1 MTRTLVAFTVSLCA
15 VAVAPPLWAAPDT
28 DGPSTASSIR
38 LLSDA
43 AAAVRKVTYR
53 GTIVYLRSGDVD
65 TVQVVH
71 RLHDGTEQERLVSQS
86 GEAREVIRK
95 GDEVTSILPERQLVL
110 ISEHAPKTL
119 LGSVAHFSPEQLK
132 TYYNVAVDGT
142 TRFAG
147 RTCRIVSIKPTDDY
161 RYGYR
166 MWVDKQ
172 TDLPLKLSLRYD
184 GDRLEQL
191 MFTDVAF
198 PKSVPDD
205 AFVSSYD
212 VRGFKVVRHQSVHLA
227 DDSAGDEDD
236 DDWHIRNLPPGFRLA
251 ENGVRQVT
259 PDASVRQMLFT
270 DGVAT
275 VSAFIAPAGLRAPLN
290 GATRMGAVNAYGNIV
305 GNSQITVVGEVPAA
319 TAKRIAE
326 NLVRAKNAI
335 SSAKREAAAPGS

>member
-1 MTRTLVAFTVSLCA
+1 MTRTLVASAVLLCTA
-15 VAVAPPLWAAPDT
+15 V
-28 DGPSTASSIR
+28 TASPVSAASQTHGSSSASPIR

-95 GDEVTSILPERQLVL
+95 GDEVTSILPERKLVL

-119 LGSVAHFSPEQLK
+119 LGSVAHFSPDQLK
-132 TYYNVAVDGT
+132 TYYNVAVEGPS
-142 TRFAG
+142 RFAG
-147 RTCRIVSIKPTDDY
+147 RTCRIVSIEPTDDY

-172 TDLPLKLSLRYD
+172 TDLPLKLSLRYN

-191 MFTDVAF
+191 MFTDIAF
-198 PKSVPDD
+198 PETVPDD
-205 AFVSSYD
+205 AFISSYD

-227 DDSAGDEDD
+227 DDTADD
-236 DDWHIRNLPPGFRLA
+236 NSPNWHIRNLPPGFRLA

-305 GNSQITVVGEVPAA
+305 GNSQITVVGEVPAV

-335 SSAKREAAAPGS
+335 SSGEREAATPDG

>member
-1 MTRTLVAFTVSLCA
+1 VTRTLVALSLGLFML
-15 VAVAPPLWAAPDT
+15 APAAQAAGDT
-28 DGPSTASSIR
+28 SSTSASAQSIE
-38 LLSDA
+38 LLSEA

-71 RLHDGTEQERLVSQS
+71 RLHDGLEQERLVSQS

-95 GDEVTSILPERQLVL
+95 GDEVTSILPERRLVL
-110 ISEHAPKTL
+110 ISEHSPKTL
-119 LGSVAHFSPEQLK
+119 LGSVAHFSPDQLK
-132 TYYNVAVDGT
+132 RYYHVTLDGK

-147 RTCRIVSIKPTDDY
+147 RTCRIISIKPADQF

-166 MWVDKQ
+166 MLVDTK
-172 TDLPLKLSLRYD
+172 TDLPLKLSLRYE

-198 PKSVPDD
+198 PKSVPDE
-205 AFVSSYD
+205 AFVPSYD
-212 VRGFKVVRHQSVHLA
+212 VRGFKVVRHQSVHMA
-227 DDSAGDEDD
+227 DSDEDSSAR
-236 DDWHIRNLPPGFRLA
+236 DDWRIDNLPPGFRLA

-259 PDASVRQMLFT
+259 ADASVRQMLFT

-290 GATRMGAVNAYGNIV
+290 GPTRMGAVNAFGSV
-305 GNSQITVVGEVPAA
+305 TGHSQITVVGEVPAV
-319 TAKRIAE
+319 TARRIAK
-326 NLVRAKNAI
+326 NLVQAKNDR
-335 SSAKREAAAPGS
+335 SAANQDEAKTGS

>member
-1 MTRTLVAFTVSLCA
+1 ML
-15 VAVAPPLWAAPDT
+15 APAAQAAGDT
-28 DGPSTASSIR
+28 SSKSASAQSIK
-38 LLSDA
+38 LLRKA

-71 RLHDGTEQERLVSQS
+71 RLHDGLEQERLVSQS

-110 ISEHAPKTL
+110 ISEHSPKTL
-119 LGSVAHFSPEQLK
+119 LGSVAHFSPDQLK
-132 TYYNVAVDGT
+132 RYYHVTLDGT

-147 RTCRIVSIKPTDDY
+147 RTCRIISIKPADQF

-166 MWVDKQ
+166 MLVDTQ
-172 TDLPLKLSLRYD
+172 TDLPLKLSLRYE

-198 PKSVPDD
+198 PKSVPDE
-205 AFVSSYD
+205 AFVPSYD
-212 VRGFKVVRHQSVHLA
+212 VRGFKVVRHQSVHM
-227 DDSAGDEDD
+227 GDNDRQASDHD
-236 DDWHIRNLPPGFRLA
+236 DDWQIDNLPPGFRLA

-259 PDASVRQMLFT
+259 ADASVRQMLFT

-290 GATRMGAVNAYGNIV
+290 GPTRMGAVNAFGNVV
-305 GNSQITVVGEVPAA
+305 GQSQITVVGEVPAV
-319 TAKRIAE
+319 TARRIAK
-326 NLVRAKNAI
+326 NLVQAKNEM
-335 SSAKREAAAPGS
+335 SAAERGEPQTGS